1 MNNIDQAMQ
10 RNIDKYYLIL
20 ILECDLNI
28 DSKIYD
34 VDRSS
39 LSRERKNQLANT
51 RLVFFSPFLHAEFRA
66 PHSDGNLSYFLSCAL
81 SDRLLLSPSLKI
93 SSSEVSD
100 SLRDSLTFC
109 SQCA

>member
-39 LSRERKNQLANT
+39 LSRERKNQLADT
-51 RLVFFSPFLHAEFRA
+51 RLVFFFS
-66 PHSDGNLSYFLSCAL
+66 
-81 SDRLLLSPSLKI
+81 
-93 SSSEVSD
+93 VSACGIQGA
-100 SLRDSLTFC
+100 T
-109 SQCA
+109 QW